1 MSLKKAIAAVLLE
14 WAIAL
19 QPNFLS
25 TPNASLS
32 ATDRAIAITTGE
44 PNQHNVADPKITSSE
59 MSAIAN
65 LSDNRLGAIAP
76 HTI

>member
-1 MSLKKAIAAVLLE
+1 VQKVALGLNQKKAIASVLLE

-25 TPNASLS
+25 TPNASSS

-44 PNQHNVADPKITSSE
+44 SNQHNVADPKITS
-59 MSAIAN
+59 
-65 LSDNRLGAIAP
+65 G
-76 HTI
+76 